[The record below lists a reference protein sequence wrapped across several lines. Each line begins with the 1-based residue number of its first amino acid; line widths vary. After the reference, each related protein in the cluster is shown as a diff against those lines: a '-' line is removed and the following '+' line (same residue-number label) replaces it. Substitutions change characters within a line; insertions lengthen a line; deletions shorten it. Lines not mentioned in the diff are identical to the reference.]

1 MKGVTWPVSNSTMHS
16 TTRRVSPKAK
26 SSRSLKGADM
36 LVWLLPLACA
46 FESSDLKAQLLLG
59 YLLTTR
65 LWCDNKVSFPH
76 LYVLEVWHS
85 RMRLCYNK
93 CCHIPRLFH
102 SKKTSTVTGWFLV
115 MCFWSN
121 LNVSRTGHN
130 RAVCFA
136 SNPNNPD
143 VFWDVEGNIRT
154 FGKTKLFT
162 SESFIK
168 NVMFSCARA
177 IFFCFQV
184 YCLSCRK

>member
-1 MKGVTWPVSNSTMHS
+1 
-16 TTRRVSPKAK
+16 
-26 SSRSLKGADM
+26 M
-36 LVWLLPLACA
+36 LVRLLPLACA
-46 FESSDLKAQLLLG
+46 FESCDLKAHLLLG
-59 YLLTTR
+59 YLLTTCLR
-65 LWCDNKVSFPH
+65 CDNKGLFFKVSFPH

-93 CCHIPRLFH
+93 YCHIPRL
-102 SKKTSTVTGWFLV
+102 SLNKTSTVTGWFLV

-130 RAVCFA
+130 HAVCFA

-184 YCLSCRK
+184 CCLSCKK